1 MSNSK
6 SSRKPL
12 LALSV
17 AALALA
23 LAFGTVAAPAAH
35 AGGAAGGIVMKG
47 GK

>member
-1 MSNSK
+1 MSNPN

-12 LALSV
+12 LAVSV
-17 AALALA
+17 AALAVALA
-23 LAFGTVAAPAAH
+23 LGTVAAPAAH